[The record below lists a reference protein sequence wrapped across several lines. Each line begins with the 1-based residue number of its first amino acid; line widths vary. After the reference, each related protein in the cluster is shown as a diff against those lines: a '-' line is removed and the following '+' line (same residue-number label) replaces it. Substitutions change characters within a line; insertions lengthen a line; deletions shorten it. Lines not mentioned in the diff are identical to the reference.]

1 MRPGFLRLILLL
13 AVLVAVAGW
22 ALLRRSPSRSLTATS
37 GRLSAEAERQLDQA
51 ARSYLA
57 LEAREQSADA
67 QFWGSELDAELHED
81 EVNRLWDALNATS
94 NAWPVL
100 KAVPL
105 GRIQLPL
112 LHPAEMLPHGI
123 QRFRGAAAPG
133 GSVLGPPDWLR
144 LLERWESE
152 GWSLGRTQWRLI
164 RHSPATA
171 TAQAKSVVSVTLP
184 LQRVR
189 SGDSERAWLTA
200 TAMVEWKAP
209 TAGSIPMPEFLRVET
224 AELLNRRGPSGFTPW
239 LEAVIPSGLREFMD
253 PLVVADFDGDGF
265 LEPAMIGANRVW
277 WNRPGT
283 GGRREFVSETFAQLP
298 PDPVVAAGRADVDGD
313 GAADLVVAS
322 QRGLEYL
329 RGTPEG
335 RPMGTLQRGWA
346 APEPLKHPQ
355 AMAIGDVDGDGDLDV
370 WICQYK
376 IPYQGG
382 QFPTPFHDARD
393 GFPATLLLNDGHGG
407 FVDGTEAA
415 GLGALRHRRAYSTSF
430 IDLNHDGHLDLV
442 QVSDF
447 AGLDVWLNDG
457 HGHFRCVSEEWGA
470 ARQGFGM
477 AHVIADLNG
486 DGRPDLLMLGMDSP
500 VAERM
505 EAGGWNRSDFP
516 GPGRFRSAMT
526 FGNRLFF
533 GAADAPGLVPAPEAM
548 GRALARTGW
557 SWGAAFADFDND
569 RRLDLVVAAGH
580 ETRPSTR
587 DYDRQF
593 WRHDLYVAG
602 STNDPA
608 AELYFRTATGRRR
621 ADGAS
626 YGGWQQSQLRLNLGD
641 ADFPEVAWL
650 LGVAVPEDCRNL
662 VAEDLDGDGRMD
674 LILTTSAG
682 WPARKQQLLVFHN
695 ELERGA
701 NAHWIGFQ
709 LDGHGRSPVGARV
722 ELTDTAGQQTRWIL
736 AGDSFR
742 SQSSGR
748 AHFGLGSARPLE
760 ARIVWPNGTVTRL
773 ANPAADTWHA
783 VEPAP

>member
-1 MRPGFLRLILLL
+1 MRPGLPRLILLL
-13 AVLVAVAGW
+13 AVLTAVVGW
-22 ALLRRSPSRSLTATS
+22 AFLRRPVFYSPRVASGKASSDAD
-37 GRLSAEAERQLDQA
+37 GRLDEV
-51 ARSYLA
+51 ARAYLA
-57 LEAREQSADA
+57 LEAREQAADV
-67 QFWGSELDAELHED
+67 QSWGQELDAELHED
-81 EVNRLWDALNATS
+81 EVSRLWDALNGNT
-94 NAWPVL
+94 NAWQVL
-100 KAVPL
+100 KGVSVNRVQFP
-105 GRIQLPL
+105 QLSVS
-112 LHPAEMLPHGI
+112 ARLPHGME
-123 QRFRGAAAPG
+123 RLHGAPASTDRIWDSTG
-133 GSVLGPPDWLR
+133 WLHQ
-144 LLERWESE
+144 LEQWESE
-152 GWSLGRTQWRLI
+152 GWMFGRTHWRLI
-164 RHSPATA
+164 RHTPATESA
-171 TAQAKSVVSVTLP
+171 PARSRVAVTLP
-184 LQRVR
+184 LKRLG
-189 SGDSERAWLTA
+189 SGDSQRSWLTA
-200 TAMVEWKAP
+200 TATVAWTRPMAGATP
-209 TAGSIPMPEFLRVET
+209 TPDSVRVET
-224 AELLNRRGPSGFTPW
+224 AELLTRTGPAGFTAW
-239 LEAVIPSGLREFMD
+239 LEAEIPTGLREFMD
-253 PLVVADFDGDGF
+253 PLLVADFDGDGF
-265 LEPAMIGANRVW
+265 LEPVMIGANRVW

-283 GGRREFVSETFAQLP
+283 EGRREFVSESFAQLP

-313 GAADLVVAS
+313 GFADLLVAS
-322 QRGLEYL
+322 QRGLEFL
-329 RGTPEG
+329 RGTPDG
-335 RPMGTLQRGWA
+335 RPVGTLQRGWS

-393 GFPATLLLNDGHGG
+393 GFPATLLINDGHGG
-407 FVDGTEAA
+407 FTDGTEAA
-415 GLGALRHRRAYSTSF
+415 GLGALRRRRAYSASF
-430 IDLNHDGHLDLV
+430 IDLNHDGHPDLV

-477 AHVIADLNG
+477 AHAIADLNG

-526 FGNRLFF
+526 FGNRLFI
-533 GAADAPGLVPAPEAM
+533 GAADAPGLVPGPEAM

-557 SWGAAFADFDND
+557 SWGAAFADIDND
-569 RRLDLVVAAGH
+569 RRLDLAVAAGH

-650 LGVAVPEDCRNL
+650 LGVAVPDDCRNL
-662 VAEDLDGDGRMD
+662 VAEDLDGDGRLD
-674 LILTTSAG
+674 LILTTSAA
-682 WPARKQQLLVFHN
+682 WPTRKQRLLVFHN
-695 ELERGA
+695 ELERGS
-701 NAHWIGFQ
+701 NAHWIGFR

-722 ELTDTAGQQTRWIL
+722 ELIDTAGQQTRWIL

-748 AHFGLGSARPLE
+748 AHFGLGSAQPKE

-773 ANPAADTWHA
+773 ANPAADRWHV
-783 VEPAP
+783 VEPTP